1 MRSTRDTQMQ
11 EMSQLK
17 TKLKDQNAKLLALS
31 QEKIKMEARNKIN
44 TQVRD
49 FFFNSCSLPLLNK
62 ILF

>member
-49 FFFNSCSLPLLNK
+49 FFH
-62 ILF
+62 